1 MNNDIQKAAERV
13 AKLRAQADKLSAPLD
28 DALAQLEKAERA
40 EEDRR
45 ALRAENYDTRVA
57 ATYKDRL
64 QEMTES
70 AHAARERF
78 FEALSGEPWFAGYV
92 EYRSARHKREY
103 ILSEARAAQRNLG
116 QVCTVPDQRWTDN
129 RFADDLLEHLEKKAY
144 ESADKFGEEMRT
156 ARRDFISA
164 E

>member
-1 MNNDIQKAAERV
+1 MNNEIQKAAERV
-13 AKLRAQADKLSAPLD
+13 AKLRAQADKLSGPID

-45 ALRAENYDTRVA
+45 AVRAENYDTRVV

-64 QEMTES
+64 QDMTES

-78 FEALSGEPWFAGYV
+78 FEALSGEPWFAAYV
-92 EYRSARHKREY
+92 EYRSARHKREH
-103 ILSEARAAQRNLG
+103 ILSEATAAQRNLG

-129 RFADDLLEHLEKKAY
+129 RFADDLLEYLEKKAR
-144 ESADKFGEEMRT
+144 ESADEFGEEAQA
-156 ARRDFISA
+156 ARNAFISA